1 MTSMQSRGSFTLDD
15 TNYFKGI
22 AILLIVLHNYLHWQ
36 VGFSIENESDFT
48 ANNAQI
54 FLENLYPV
62 QWPNFFVSIFSFL
75 GHYGVQLF
83 VFFSAYG
90 LSIQFIKNENS
101 RLNYFKYL
109 KTRLKK
115 LYVLL
120 IFGFIVYHIFF
131 YIGFGEVYSL
141 KKTAV
146 KSILLSSSISN
157 FYKPW
162 TYNMLSGPFWFF
174 GLMVQLYVAFP
185 FLFKILKKYKLALI
199 LATTYVLITVLYYT
213 VDKQT
218 NFNILPSLIGHLP
231 EVFLGIYFAQNKL
244 KKPSAIVFISSLV
257 VFSLSQVYEFLF
269 PFSFLAFTLVLLY
282 IFENLYIVLGSSWK
296 KIFVSIGKIS
306 MIIFVTNGIFRILP
320 LFDIENMDIRAER
333 IFLYLI
339 LLLPTCY
346 LLYFI
351 YNKIFEK
358 IK

>member
-1 MTSMQSRGSFTLDD
+1 MQSKGSFTLDD

-36 VGFSIENESDFT
+36 AGFSIENESDFS
-48 ANNAQI
+48 ANNAI
-54 FLENLYPV
+54 VFLSNLYPIK
-62 QWPNFFVSIFSFL
+62 WPSFFVSIFSFL

-83 VFFSAYG
+83 IFFSAYG
-90 LSIQFIKNENS
+90 LSIQFIKNENTS
-101 RLNYFKYL
+101 FNYFKYL
-109 KTRLKK
+109 KSRLKK
-115 LYVLL
+115 LYFLL

-131 YIGFGEVYSL
+131 YIGFGEFYSL

-174 GLMVQLYVAFP
+174 GLMVQLYVVFP
-185 FLFKILKKYKLALI
+185 FLFKILKKYKLVVILSVTYLLI
-199 LATTYVLITVLYYT
+199 ILLYYM

-218 NFNILPSLIGHLP
+218 SFNILPTLIGHLP
-231 EVFLGIYFAQNKL
+231 EVFLGIYFAQNKW
-244 KKPSAIVFISSLV
+244 KKPSLLVFIISLII
-257 VFSLSQVYEFLF
+257 FSVSQVYEFLF

-282 IFENLYIVLGSSWK
+282 TFESLYTVLGSFWK
-296 KIFVSIGKIS
+296 KIFISIGKVS